1 MRHKTKGLVIREA
14 PKGETSKLLTVLTP
28 DLGVITVNAK
38 GARKLSAPYLKSTQ
52 LFAFSDMLL
61 HVKNGFYTLSEASLV
76 TDFYSLSK
84 DIVRYSLAC
93 YISDVASAFAV
104 PGEEGASV
112 LRLLLNSLYALENEK
127 ASAELIK
134 SAFELRLCAE
144 CGFYPEVS
152 VCAEC
157 DNELENIPSVF
168 NAVEGVALCLECA
181 SVGGDNYPVSPSV
194 CKAMKHITESE
205 LSRFISF
212 RIGADDQKT
221 LSVIAERFMLV
232 RAERGFKT
240 LSFYKQLIKGTSL

>member
-38 GARKLSAPYLKSTQ
+38 GVRKLSAPYLKSAQ

-61 HVKNGFYTLSEASLV
+61 HIKNGFYTLAEASLV
-76 TDFYSLSK
+76 TDFYSLSS
-84 DIVRYSLAC
+84 DITRYSLAC
-93 YISDVASAFAV
+93 YLAEAASAFAV
-104 PGEEGASV
+104 PGEECSNI
-112 LRLLLNSLYALENEK
+112 LRLLLNSLYALEK
-127 ASAELIK
+127 GLVSPPLLK

-144 CGFYPEVS
+144 CGFFPEVAE
-152 VCAEC
+152 CAEC
-157 DNELENIPSVF
+157 GNDLENTVSLF
-168 NAVEGVALCLECA
+168 NAVEGVALCRDCA
-181 SVGGDNYPVSPSV
+181 SAGGDNYIVSPSV

-205 LSRFISF
+205 LSKFVSF
-212 RIGADDQKT
+212 RVGKDDESV

-240 LSFYKQLIKGTSL
+240 LSFYKQCEKLP